1 MSAARIDA
9 KKGGSWLGAYV
20 LVYLVFLYLPV
31 SLIPLFSFN
40 DSIQAAFPLQG
51 FTFEWYATLFG
62 NSALSGALA
71 NSLVIGAIAA
81 TGATLCGITVS
92 YMDLYGRSPL
102 ALTISAIARLPILIP
117 GVIVGIS
124 LLILVNLIGF
134 GPSRIAIVLGHI
146 LVALPTTVV
155 IMKSRFA
162 AIPKTIREAALD
174 LGASDWTTFRRVMLP
189 LSLPAIVSAFMLA
202 FLTSFDEFIVAFF
215 LAGTEPTL
223 PLYIWSQLRF
233 PKSLPTV
240 MALGTAILALSF
252 VIAAM
257 AEILRHRGLAAAQRP
272 VPADL
277 SKPEETERGE
287 LQWHST

>member
-1 MSAARIDA
+1 MSTARTP
-9 KKGGSWLGAYV
+9 GGGRWLGVYV
-20 LVYLVFLYLPV
+20 IAYLVFLYLPV
-31 SLIPLFSFN
+31 LLIPLFSFN
-40 DSIQAAFPLQG
+40 NSIQAAFPLQG
-51 FTFEWYATLFG
+51 FTLQWYATLFG
-62 NSALSGALA
+62 NSALTGALL

-102 ALTISAIARLPILIP
+102 AATISAIARLPILIP

-124 LLILVNLIGF
+124 LLILINLIGL

-155 IMKSRFA
+155 IMRSRFA

-189 LSLPAIVSAFMLA
+189 LSLPATISAFMLA
-202 FLTSFDEFIVAFF
+202 FLISFDEFIVVFF

-240 MALGTAILALSF
+240 MALGTSILAVSF
-252 VIAAM
+252 IIAAA
-257 AEILRHRGLAAAQRP
+257 AEILRHRGLSATAP
-272 VPADL
+272 KPADP
-277 SKPEETERGE
+277 SQPKQTKRGE

>member
-1 MSAARIDA
+1 MNKARVDA
-9 KKGGSWLGAYV
+9 KQGGGWLGAYV
-20 LVYLVFLYLPV
+20 LAYLIFLYLPIL
-31 SLIPLFSFN
+31 LIPLFSFN
-40 DSIQAAFPLQG
+40 NSIQAAFPLQG
-51 FTFEWYATLFG
+51 FTLEWYGTLYG

-71 NSLVIGAIAA
+71 TSLVIGAIAA
-81 TGATLCGITVS
+81 TGATLCGVTVS

-102 ALTISAIARLPILIP
+102 AATISAIARLPILIP

-124 LLILVNLIGF
+124 LLILVNLAGV
-134 GPSRIAIVLGHI
+134 GPSRIAIVLGHV

-155 IMKSRFA
+155 VMRSRFA

-189 LSLPAIVSAFMLA
+189 LSLPAIISAFMLA

-240 MALGTAILALSF
+240 MALGTAILAVSF
-252 VIAAM
+252 LIAAL
-257 AEILRHRGLAAAQRP
+257 AEMLRHRGLAATRRSA
-272 VPADL
+272 PANL

>member
-1 MSAARIDA
+1 MSAARIDV
-9 KKGGSWLGAYV
+9 KKGRSWLGAYV

-102 ALTISAIARLPILIP
+102 AATISAIARLPILIP

-240 MALGTAILALSF
+240 MALGTAILAVSF